1 VVAVIKTGHSI
12 LRLLNYNENKIKDG
26 AAVFLRAQN
35 YPLAGTQLT
44 FQQKLN
50 RLKNQAALN
59 ENVTRNSMHIS
70 LNFDPSERLSG
81 TRLQEIAEVYMDKI
95 GLGELPYLVYQHFDA
110 GHPHIHIVS
119 VKIRADGRRV
129 ETQNMGR
136 NQSEK
141 ARQEIEKVY
150 GLVPAKREE
159 NLAVQRIPVVNAE
172 RVQYGRSQ
180 TARAIGNVLQT
191 VLYQYK
197 YASLPELNAV
207 LQQFNVAADRGTDD
221 SRIFRHRGLVY
232 RVLDEAGN
240 KVGPPIK
247 ASYYYDKPGLSF
259 LEKRYAK
266 NELAR
271 VKDKARIRNVIDL
284 ALLNKRLDMKVLVG
298 SLKKEGIDIV
308 LRQNEQ
314 GVIYGI
320 TYVDHATKAVF
331 NGSALG
337 KTYSA
342 NAIRERCSGDVAVEE
357 KNKVSKTARVPFDKD
372 WHQPFPGDVQG
383 TDAHGSGLME
393 TLMDPG
399 YQSENMDWQL
409 KQNKR
414 KKKRRQIRPD

>member
-12 LRLLNYNENKIKDG
+12 LRLLNYNENKIKEG
-26 AAVFLRAQN
+26 AAAFLGAQN
-35 YPLAGTQLT
+35 YPIDGARLT

-70 LNFDPSERLSG
+70 LNFDPSEKLDGS
-81 TRLQEIAEVYMDKI
+81 RLQEIAEVYMDKI
-95 GLGELPYLVYQHFDA
+95 GLADLPYLVYQHFDA

-119 VKIRADGRRV
+119 VKVRADGRRV
-129 ETQNMGR
+129 ETQNIGK

-141 ARQEIEKVY
+141 ARLEIEKAY
-150 GLVPAKREE
+150 RLVPAKSEAKVAA
-159 NLAVQRIPVVNAE
+159 LRIPAVNAE

-207 LQQFNVAADRGTDD
+207 LKQFNIAADRGNED
-221 SRIFRHRGLVY
+221 SRIFLHRGLVY
-232 RVLDEAGN
+232 RVLDNAGN

-266 NELAR
+266 NELGR
-271 VKDKARIRNVIDL
+271 VKDKPRVRNMIDL
-284 ALLNKRLDMKVLVG
+284 ALLNKRVDLNKLAG
-298 SLKKEGIDIV
+298 ALKKEGIDMV
-308 LRQNEQ
+308 LRRNEH

-320 TYVDHATKAVF
+320 TYVDHMTKAVF

-337 KTYSA
+337 KAYSA
-342 NAIRERCSGDVAVEE
+342 NAIRERCSGVTAGEE
-357 KNKVSKTARVPFDKD
+357 KNRVVKTAKVPFHKD
-372 WHQPFPGDVQG
+372 GQKPFAGADQEK
-383 TDAHGSGLME
+383 DNKGSGILE

-399 YQSENMDWQL
+399 YPSENMDWQL
-409 KQNKR
+409 KRSKR
-414 KKKRRQIRPD
+414 KKKRRQVRPE